1 MDTIHKSNSKR
12 TGNILL
18 AKNKE
23 IYDIGDDADSDLNS
37 EYDLIV
43 TESDDT
49 STNEHISEESD
60 SSNSDIDQSDIP
72 IDIQPE
78 TLQKVG
84 VTWSKHSVLVKDRIS
99 AANIM
104 KQKPGAITTILDE
117 IILHTNHYAE
127 RYFYQTQRLRQGS
140 NTMKFNSL
148 QWKPLDRIE
157 LESFIGLL
165 NDTLML
171 L

>member
-104 KQKPGAITTILDE
+104 KQKPGAITTVQSNLDAFK
-117 IILHTNHYAE
+117 LL
-127 RYFYQTQRLRQGS
+127 FLRMRS
-140 NTMKFNSL
+140 LMKLF
-148 QWKPLDRIE
+148 
-157 LESFIGLL
+157 FIQITTL
-165 NDTLML
+165 NDIFIKLKDYDKVL
-171 L
+171 IL